1 SGIFADSDNDGV
13 CDADDQCP
21 GSDDALIGTA
31 CDDGNECTTDD
42 VYDANCGCSGTVIE
56 GCGGCNYVSI
66 DNNDFEG
73 GWGIW
78 NDGGSDVARV
88 SNATYA
94 NSGTYFIQLRDNS
107 GVESSATT
115 DNLNLLAFGEVTIN
129 FSYYPRSMDN
139 SNEGFWLQVSTNGG
153 STFTTIEEWNRDD
166 EFANNQ
172 RYNETVVHD
181 GVFSSNTQF
190 RFRCDAS
197 GNSDWIYIDD
207 VEITGCQGAV
217 PDPTCTDGL
226 QNGDEEGVDCGGA
239 SCDPCITCT
248 DGIQNGDETGIDCG
262 GSFCSPCSVGGC
274 TYEVINNG
282 TFESGWGI
290 WNDGGSD
297 ARRSSNDASRAN
309 NGTYCFRIQ
318 DNTSTSVVTTDA
330 LNLVNYEEL
339 TIDFSFITSSMEN
352 NEDFWLQ
359 VSTDDGATYATAQS
373 WAAGSDFSNNIR
385 DAGNVVIDGPFTS
398 DTRLRFRNDASTNN
412 DRVYIDDVV
421 VYGCLKSGARLIDPG
436 LAIPEESVEEMK
448 AMLSVVSIYPN
459 PTSYV
464 LNVNFE
470 MTRSSEVEIRVMDVT
485 GKLVMTNQLNSQ
497 EGQNKVQ
504 ITTSDLPLGMYFL
517 TMIAE
522 DQIIT
527 KRFIVQ
533 R

>member
-1 SGIFADSDNDGV
+1 M
-13 CDADDQCP
+13 
-21 GSDDALIGTA
+21 
-31 CDDGNECTTDD
+31 
-42 VYDANCGCSGTVIE
+42 IE
-56 GCGGCNYVSI
+56 GCGGCTYVSI

-88 SNATYA
+88 SNASYA
-94 NSGTYFIQLRDNS
+94 NSGTYFLQLRDNS
-107 GVESSATT
+107 GVGSSSTT
-115 DNLNLLAFGEVTIN
+115 DNLDLSSFSEITIN
-129 FSYYPRSMDN
+129 FSFYPRSMENGED
-139 SNEGFWLQVSTNGG
+139 FWLQISTNGG
-153 STFTTIEEWNRDD
+153 STFTTIGDWNRGV
-166 EFANNQ
+166 EFVNDQ
-172 RYNETVVHD
+172 RYNESVVYA
-181 GVFSSNTQF
+181 GVFSANTQI

-207 VEITGCQGAV
+207 VVITGCQGAA
-217 PDPTCTDGL
+217 PDPTCTDGI
-226 QNGDEEGVDCGGA
+226 QNGDEEGVDCGGSECA
-239 SCDPCITCT
+239 PCITCT

-262 GSFCSPCSVGGC
+262 GSFCAPCSGGGC
-274 TYEVINNG
+274 TYETIDNG

-297 ARRSSNDASRAN
+297 ARRSSDDAAFAN

-359 VSTDDGATYATAQS
+359 ISTDGGASYTTSQS
-373 WAAGSDFSNNIR
+373 WAAGTDFSNNVRGSGSVMIS
-385 DAGNVVIDGPFTS
+385 GPFST

-412 DRVYIDDVV
+412 GRVYVDDVV
-421 VYGCLKSGARLIDPG
+421 IYGCLKSGARLIDPD
-436 LAIPEESVEEMK
+436 LVEAEEVPEEVK
-448 AMLSVVSIYPN
+448 AALSTVSIYPN
-459 PTSYV
+459 PTSHE

-470 MTRSSEVEIRVMDVT
+470 MTRTSDVEIRVMDMT
-485 GKLVMTNQLNSQ
+485 GKLVLANNLNSQ

-504 ITTSDLPLGMYFL
+504 INTSDLTLGMYFL

-522 DQIIT
+522 DKIVT